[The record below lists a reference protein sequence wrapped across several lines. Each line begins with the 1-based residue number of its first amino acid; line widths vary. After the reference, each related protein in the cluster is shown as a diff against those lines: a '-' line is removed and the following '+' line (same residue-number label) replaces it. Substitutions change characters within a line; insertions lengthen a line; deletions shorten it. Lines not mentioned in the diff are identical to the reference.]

1 MSSERPPFPPRPDS
15 TESLLERVAEI
26 WSSLVGSDPERL
38 AAATQA
44 DWESDGDGGVF
55 RLAVW
60 GRDAVVSHPGF
71 EATWADGGEP
81 VDPFSAGLLAYYFDT
96 ADGTPE
102 TGSLIAF
109 GELQDG
115 TFYAKAFQGYT
126 GNQLAKVF
134 GNDADAFVTA
144 CVRTG
149 GRPVV
154 LADRAFSF
162 RALPLV
168 SVTVVCWLGDEDFGP
183 SFRVLFD
190 AAVGHHVPTD
200 VCAILG
206 SNLTRRL
213 IAAAG

>member
-1 MSSERPPFPPRPDS
+1 MVSERPPFPPRPDS

-26 WSSLVGSDPERL
+26 WSGLAGSDPERL
-38 AAATQA
+38 AAATHA
-44 DWESDGDGGVF
+44 EWEPGGGGGVF

-60 GRDAVVSHPGF
+60 DREAVLAYPGF
-71 EATWADGGEP
+71 EAAWAEDETP
-81 VDPFSAGLLAYYFDT
+81 VDPFSMGLLAYYFEH

-102 TGSLIAF
+102 TGRLIAF
-109 GELQDG
+109 GELQNG
-115 TFYAKAFQGYT
+115 TFYARAFQGYT
-126 GNQLAKVF
+126 GNQLAKAF
-134 GNDADAFVTA
+134 GNDADAFAAA
-144 CVRTG
+144 CLETG

-154 LADRAFSF
+154 LADRAFAF

-168 SVTVVCWLGDEDFGP
+168 SVTVACWLGDEDFAP
-183 SFRVLFD
+183 SYRVLFD

-213 IAAAG
+213 MAAAG